1 MKIKI
6 IQLSSSSMWYRNK
19 IGQILNVERIDNEYF
34 WCREDAGYINIVH
47 RSDAEII
54 KEGETNDN
62 NN

>member
-1 MKIKI
+1 
-6 IQLSSSSMWYRNK
+6 MWYRNK